1 MIFNVQVIFL
11 IGMEFV
17 WYNVEVSIM
26 DKVKT
31 KVLVS
36 ILKDSS
42 LYQTMP
48 HDEKIS
54 LILRLEEEYPSLFNA
69 QEDSEWK

>member
-1 MIFNVQVIFL
+1 LAYILYV
-11 IGMEFV
+11 
-17 WYNVEVSIM
+17 YYKEVNIM
-26 DKVKT
+26 DKTKT

-42 LYQTMP
+42 LYQTLA

-54 LILRLEEEYPSLFNA
+54 LLLRLEEEYPSLFCP
-69 QEDSEWK
+69 QEDENNEGELK

>member
-1 MIFNVQVIFL
+1 M
-11 IGMEFV
+11 
-17 WYNVEVSIM
+17 M
-26 DKVKT
+26 DKAKT

-54 LILRLEEEYPSLFNA
+54 LLLRLEEEYPSLFYPR
-69 QEDSEWK
+69 EDENNEGELR

>member
-1 MIFNVQVIFL
+1 M
-11 IGMEFV
+11 
-17 WYNVEVSIM
+17 YHKEVNIM
-26 DKVKT
+26 DKTKT

-54 LILRLEEEYPSLFNA
+54 LLLRLEEEYPSLFRSKKDENN
-69 QEDSEWK
+69 EGEIK

>member
-1 MIFNVQVIFL
+1 MAYILYLNHK
-11 IGMEFV
+11 
-17 WYNVEVSIM
+17 EVNMM
-26 DKVKT
+26 DKAKT

-54 LILRLEEEYPSLFNA
+54 LLLRLEEEYPSLFHP
-69 QEDSEWK
+69 QEDGNNEGKLK

>member
-1 MIFNVQVIFL
+1 M
-11 IGMEFV
+11 
-17 WYNVEVSIM
+17 M
-26 DKVKT
+26 DKAKT

-42 LYQTMP
+42 LYQTIS

-54 LILRLEEEYPSLFNA
+54 LLLRLEEDYPSLFSESN
-69 QEDSEWK
+69 EDDKKKSGEI

>member
-1 MIFNVQVIFL
+1 
-11 IGMEFV
+11 
-17 WYNVEVSIM
+17 M
-26 DKVKT
+26 DKAKT

-42 LYQTMP
+42 LYQTIS

-54 LILRLEEEYPSLFNA
+54 LLLRLEEEYPSLFHS
-69 QEDSEWK
+69 QEDDNNKEELQ

>member
-1 MIFNVQVIFL
+1 
-11 IGMEFV
+11 
-17 WYNVEVSIM
+17 M
-26 DKVKT
+26 DKAKT

-36 ILKDSS
+36 ILKNSS

-54 LILRLEEEYPSLFNA
+54 LLLRLEEEYPSLFHCR
-69 QEDSEWK
+69 EDDSNDREPK

>member
-1 MIFNVQVIFL
+1 
-11 IGMEFV
+11 
-17 WYNVEVSIM
+17 M
-26 DKVKT
+26 DKSKA

-36 ILKDSS
+36 ILKNSS

-54 LILRLEEEYPSLFNA
+54 LLLRLEAEYPSLFNA
-69 QEDSEWK
+69 READNKEYGSK

>member
-1 MIFNVQVIFL
+1 MAYILYMNHKEL
-11 IGMEFV
+11 NM
-17 WYNVEVSIM
+17 M
-26 DKVKT
+26 DKAKT
-31 KVLVS
+31 KVLIS

-54 LILRLEEEYPSLFNA
+54 LLLRLKEEYPSLFHFL
-69 QEDSEWK
+69 EDKSNEGESR

>member
-1 MIFNVQVIFL
+1 
-11 IGMEFV
+11 
-17 WYNVEVSIM
+17 M
-26 DKVKT
+26 DKAKT
-31 KVLVS
+31 KVLIS

-54 LILRLEEEYPSLFNA
+54 LLLRLEEEYPSLFHF
-69 QEDSEWK
+69 QEDESNEEELR

>member
-1 MIFNVQVIFL
+1 
-11 IGMEFV
+11 
-17 WYNVEVSIM
+17 M
-26 DKVKT
+26 DKTKT

-42 LYQTMP
+42 LYESIP

-54 LILRLEEEYPSLFNA
+54 LLLRLAEEHPSLFHP
-69 QEDSEWK
+69 EDRRTTEYELK

>member
-1 MIFNVQVIFL
+1 
-11 IGMEFV
+11 
-17 WYNVEVSIM
+17 M
-26 DKVKT
+26 DKAKT

-48 HDEKIS
+48 HEEKIS
-54 LILRLEEEYPSLFNA
+54 LILRLEEEYPFLFND
-69 QEDSEWK
+69 QEDENSEWKLNGDTA